1 MSADM
6 ELSSILNRRQQIN
19 EALENG
25 QEIKHTFKVVNIYT
39 EFHEFSRKEIKD
51 YQTTF
56 NRYVNMC
63 DILKTV
69 KTVMTLLCQAANIAC
84 SPINLRFLLRLKI
97 LWFASDRPISSSG
110 ILPLRVKSI
119 KFSFVNSVLRMLCLC
134 FVEWCKERKI
144 FMFVPRRLC
153 KCTMCVP

>member
-56 NRYVNMC
+56 NRYVNIYIFIC
-63 DILKTV
+63 KVLKEAKTV
-69 KTVMTLLCQAANIAC
+69 VTLPFSRMNIAFAAQFC
-84 SPINLRFLLRLKI
+84 QKINVFYCVYISYNMIGSGRRT
-97 LWFASDRPISSSG
+97 SSSG
-110 ILPLRVKSI
+110 MSSRRGRSI
-119 KFSFVNSVLRMLCLC
+119 KFSFQN
-134 FVEWCKERKI
+134 FVY
-144 FMFVPRRLC
+144 
-153 KCTMCVP
+153 CVCCVCGMG